1 MAPRGLLTDQLPI
14 LILTIV
20 MGRTLLHIE
29 DRPHLHLLRNHQNK
43 CKHGVLMNKL
53 DILNRDAFVEQLLRL
68 MDNISSNKASTCFAI
83 NGAWGCG
90 KSFVLDMLEEQL
102 NVIQSEETYTDRYF
116 VIRYNSWKFDYYEEP
131 LVAIVSTM
139 IAAIE
144 EKTKLFPDS
153 QEKRE
158 ILGMLKA
165 TGVALLSIA
174 NDAVKEKTG
183 LDFQKAYGI
192 VKSGEKEGAAAYE
205 SEHDYDVYFGFNKMI
220 AKLAELLEGIS
231 KDYTIVFIVDELD
244 RCAPEY
250 AVKVLE
256 RLHHLT
262 ENQSN
267 IVTIIA
273 IDKAQLVASVK
284 QLFGFENPEK
294 YLEKFI
300 NFEIKLDNGSVSEQ
314 IIEKYADYVALFD
327 KDLFQFQDSVEECL
341 QSIFKDIDVRT
352 QEQIVKKS
360 TIAHKLLFTEKKD
373 YSFMC
378 MELLTAV
385 MICQYKY
392 QGLFDNTSFDGSSFD
407 RIFTLK
413 RRGDLPAF
421 AESFKEKFE
430 MINFRRGHSF
440 PDETPKY
447 ALPNT
452 PSLYGAIIFTW
463 CWMHSKRSV
472 AFQHTTGDVY
482 SPVSDNCKE
491 LLKFAEMINLMQ

>member
-1 MAPRGLLTDQLPI
+1 
-14 LILTIV
+14 
-20 MGRTLLHIE
+20 
-29 DRPHLHLLRNHQNK
+29 
-43 CKHGVLMNKL
+43 MNKL
-53 DILNRDAFVEQLLRL
+53 DILNRDSFVEQVLRL
-68 MDNISSNKASTCFAI
+68 INNISNNKASTCFAI
-83 NGAWGCG
+83 NGTWGCG
-90 KSFVLDMLEEQL
+90 KSFVLDMLEDQL
-102 NVIQSEETYTDRYF
+102 NVIQSEETFTDRYF

-220 AKLAELLEGIS
+220 AKLSELLEEIS

-244 RCAPEY
+244 RCTPEY

-262 ENQSN
+262 EDQSN
-267 IVTIIA
+267 IIAIIA
-273 IDKAQLVASVK
+273 IDKTQLVASVK
-284 QLFGFENPEK
+284 QLFGFEQPEK

-300 NFEIKLDNGSVSEQ
+300 NFEIKLDNGSVSEL
-314 IIEKYADYVALFD
+314 ITEKYSEYIALFD
-327 KDLFQFQDSVEECL
+327 KDAFPFDDSVEECI
-341 QSIFKDIDVRT
+341 QAIFEGIDIRT
-352 QEQIVKKS
+352 QEQLVKKA
-360 TIAHKLLFTEKKD
+360 TVAHKLLFAEKKD

-378 MELLTAV
+378 MELLTTV
-385 MICQYKY
+385 MISMYKY
-392 QGLFDNTSFDGSSFD
+392 QGLFNNTSFNASSFD
-407 RIFTLK
+407 KVFTSN
-413 RRGDLPAF
+413 RGGHSPEF
-421 AESFKEKFE
+421 AEFFKEKFE
-430 MINFRRGHSF
+430 SIYFRRGHSF
-440 PDETPKY
+440 SDEAAVYVLPQNANLY
-447 ALPNT
+447 A
-452 PSLYGAIIFTW
+452 AIIFTW

-482 SPVSDNCKE
+482 STISNNHKD
-491 LLKFAEMINLMQ
+491 LLRFAEFINMMQ

>member
-1 MAPRGLLTDQLPI
+1 
-14 LILTIV
+14 
-20 MGRTLLHIE
+20 MG
-29 DRPHLHLLRNHQNK
+29 K
-43 CKHGVLMNKL
+43 V
-53 DILNRDAFVEQLLRL
+53 DILNRGEFVEQLLRL
-68 MDNISSNKASTCFAI
+68 MEHISSNKASTCFAI
-83 NGAWGCG
+83 NGTWGCG
-90 KSFVLDMLEEQL
+90 KSFVLDLFQERLEQ
-102 NVIQSEETYTDRYF
+102 IQSEETYTDKYF
-116 VIRYNSWKFDYYEEP
+116 VVRYNSWKFDYYEEP

-153 QEKRE
+153 EEKRE

-205 SEHDYDVYFGFNKMI
+205 NEHDYDVYFGFNKMI
-220 AKLAELLEGIS
+220 TKLAELLEEIS

-244 RCAPEY
+244 RCTPEY

-267 IVTIIA
+267 IITVIA
-273 IDKAQLVASVK
+273 IDKPQLAVSVK
-284 QLFGFENPEK
+284 QLFGFEHPEK

-300 NFEIKLDNGSVSEQ
+300 NFEIKLDNGSVSEL
-314 IIEKYADYVALFD
+314 ITDKYADYIALFD
-327 KDLFQFQDSVEECL
+327 KDIFQFDDPIEECL
-341 QSIFKDIDVRT
+341 QAIFKDIDVRT
-352 QEQIVKKS
+352 QEQLVKKAS
-360 TIAHKLLFTEKKD
+360 IVHRLLYAGKRD

-385 MICQYKY
+385 MVCVHKY
-392 QGLFDNTSFDGSSFD
+392 RGLFNGISFDGSSFD
-407 RIFTLK
+407 KVFVPNREE
-413 RRGDLPAF
+413 DPPAF
-421 AESFKEKFE
+421 TEFFKEKFE
-430 MINFRRGHSF
+430 LLELRRSHSF
-440 PDETPKY
+440 PDEKPKY
-447 ALPNT
+447 TLPNE
-452 PSLYGAIIFTW
+452 PSLYGAILFTW

-472 AFQHTTGDVY
+472 VFLHTEGDAY
-482 SPVSDNCKE
+482 TPIADNCKE
-491 LLKFAEMINLMQ
+491 LLKFAETIRLMQ